1 MNGKWSINSLMSSFL
16 VSTKKYSYTDFLP
29 FFLGPV
35 KISLSKESEKNIK
48 RSQKYLLHN
57 LKENRSIY
65 GVNTGFG
72 NLSQIIIDSDDIE
85 KLQINLVRSHASG
98 IGEPLGLGV
107 VRTVIFLKLLTFAK
121 GYSGVSLELVKKI
134 IQLFN
139 KDILPVIPKKVQLEP
154 VVI

>member
-72 NLSQIIIDSDDIE
+72 NLSQIIIDSDDLE

-98 IGEPLGLGV
+98 IGEPLRFGCGQNCN
-107 VRTVIFLKLLTFAK
+107 IF
-121 GYSGVSLELVKKI
+121 KI
-134 IQLFN
+134 TYLC
-139 KDILPVIPKKVQLEP
+139 KRV
-154 VVI
+154 

>member
-85 KLQINLVRSHASG
+85 KVTDKFSSKSCIWDWKTFRFGCGQNCN
-98 IGEPLGLGV
+98 
-107 VRTVIFLKLLTFAK
+107 IF
-121 GYSGVSLELVKKI
+121 KI
-134 IQLFN
+134 TYLCKRI
-139 KDILPVIPKKVQLEP
+139 
-154 VVI
+154 